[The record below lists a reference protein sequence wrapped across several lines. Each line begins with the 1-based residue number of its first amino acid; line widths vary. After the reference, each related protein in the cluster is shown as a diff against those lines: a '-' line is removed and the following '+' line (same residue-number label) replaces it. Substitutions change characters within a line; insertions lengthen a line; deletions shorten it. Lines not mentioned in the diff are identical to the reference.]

1 MILLPLCS
9 LGDQRI
15 TTHSSV
21 TAIVLYLLLHQDCF
35 STLNLKRMGSWSL
48 LFYGFCFFFSI
59 TVQLLFIYIPKSYIF
74 WWCVL
79 SFLLHL
85 IYSLVNICQ
94 LYLPSG
100 ERDLWMQSEG
110 HRAKPALTTVL
121 PTEGSFLYW
130 QSPIITFQLSAT
142 GIKSQIIL
150 RWQGRLKGGINLCTS
165 QAKTT
170 LTILPIPPVGL
181 DSCFSQYVVKGT
193 VSVKSLYFFSIFL
206 FWFLALSIWLH
217 VFN

>member
-1 MILLPLCS
+1 MFSWGPENNHPLKC
-9 LGDQRI
+9 
-15 TTHSSV
+15 HSYC
-21 TAIVLYLLLHQDCF
+21 IVPSF
-35 STLNLKRMGSWSL
+35 TSR
-48 LFYGFCFFFSI
+48 LFFYSEPEENGELVSFVLWFLFFFSI

-165 QAKTT
+165 QAETT
-170 LTILPIPPVGL
+170 LTIVPIPPIGL
-181 DSCFSQYVVKGT
+181 DSCFSQYIVKGT

-206 FWFLALSIWLH
+206 FWFLALSTWLH